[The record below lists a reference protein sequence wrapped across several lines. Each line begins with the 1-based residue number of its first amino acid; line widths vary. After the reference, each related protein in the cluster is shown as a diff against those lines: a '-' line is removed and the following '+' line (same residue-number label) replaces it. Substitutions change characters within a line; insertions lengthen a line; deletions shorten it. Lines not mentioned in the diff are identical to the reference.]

1 MSLRSRT
8 IEISRKEKK
17 IVMVGL
23 GFSWNRKINYI
34 EGRDRRGSEYIET
47 QLVDFH
53 TTSQMP
59 ISSITRI
66 DFLYGHLQTT

>member
-23 GFSWNRKINYI
+23 GLSWNRKINHI
-34 EGRDRRGSEYIET
+34 ERGKG
-47 QLVDFH
+47 
-53 TTSQMP
+53 QM
-59 ISSITRI
+59 RK
-66 DFLYGHLQTT
+66 